1 MAGIPS
7 HIEGDPYTQNTFREN
22 WIDDGNWACD
32 NNSFTERS
40 QRFFGN
46 AFLKYSTKFGTDN
59 HKLDVKY
66 QIGDDAYTT
75 NYSDI
80 YGYGTTGYANGY
92 ASEYGFTVNEMNSL
106 LTFTYN
112 WNINEDFVF
121 DALLGNE
128 LVDKRISNT
137 QAVGYSFNF
146 PGWNHLN
153 NASVFNSS
161 HEYKRKRTVGNFASL
176 SLAWKNML
184 YLNVTGRND
193 IVSSMP
199 RDNRSFFYPSV
210 SLRMSVFQ

>member
-1 MAGIPS
+1 MGNTTSDGIVRSTGMDRYNVKLSGEAQLHDNWTTGFNGNFVTSKIKKQGTANDGVTATVYTAPISYTMAGIPS

-92 ASEYGFTVNEMNSL
+92 ASEYGFTVN
-106 LTFTYN
+106 
-112 WNINEDFVF
+112 
-121 DALLGNE
+121 
-128 LVDKRISNT
+128 
-137 QAVGYSFNF
+137 
-146 PGWNHLN
+146 
-153 NASVFNSS
+153 
-161 HEYKRKRTVGNFASL
+161 
-176 SLAWKNML
+176 
-184 YLNVTGRND
+184 
-193 IVSSMP
+193 
-199 RDNRSFFYPSV
+199 
-210 SLRMSVFQ
+210 